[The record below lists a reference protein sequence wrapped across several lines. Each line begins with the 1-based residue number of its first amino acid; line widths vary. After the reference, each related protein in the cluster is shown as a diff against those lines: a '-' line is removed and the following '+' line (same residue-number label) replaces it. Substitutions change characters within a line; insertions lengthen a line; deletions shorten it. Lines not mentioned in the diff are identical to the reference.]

1 MSDNRLG
8 QKHSCFGCG
17 AKFYDLN
24 RDETVCPRCGSN
36 QEEAPRVTDMAAI
49 AAKVLASS
57 VTDSEEPGDGY
68 GPVADEMDLFGADSM
83 PGDAKSAGKASSG
96 SSRGG
101 SDAEGEPEFDDDE
114 Y

>member
-24 RDETVCPRCGSN
+24 RDVPVCPRCGSN
-36 QEEAPRVTDMAAI
+36 QEEAPRATDMAAI

-83 PGDAKSAGKASSG
+83 PGDAKSAGTAKVSPSN
-96 SSRGG
+96 SD
-101 SDAEGEPEFDDDE
+101 SDADGEPEFDDE
-114 Y
+114 F

>member
-8 QKHSCFGCG
+8 QKHTCYACG

-24 RDETVCPRCGSN
+24 RDTIACPRCGAN
-36 QEEAPRVTDMAAI
+36 QAEAPTGTDMAAI

-57 VTDSEEPGDGY
+57 VTDSDEPGDGY
-68 GPVADEMDLFGADSM
+68 GPVADEMDLFGSDSPDGGSQTSAGSIEGADS
-83 PGDAKSAGKASSG
+83 DDS
-96 SSRGG
+96 
-101 SDAEGEPEFDDDE
+101 GEPEFGDDE

>member
-8 QKHSCFGCG
+8 QKHTCFGCG

-24 RDETVCPRCGSN
+24 REETVCPRCGAN
-36 QEEAPRVTDMAAI
+36 QSEAPRGTDMAAI

-57 VTDSEEPGDGY
+57 VTDTEEPGEGY

-83 PGDAKSAGKASSG
+83 PGEAKSTAKAGSGGSSG
-96 SSRGG
+96 
-101 SDAEGEPEFDDDE
+101 DNDVEPEFDDDE